1 VKSFWRV
8 LGVAGFYSVWIR
20 RQWMWII
27 QAILMPL
34 GLILIVYG
42 WAGVEGVKLIIPI
55 FIVTSMWGFGLNIIG
70 QFVGYDRITREWERM
85 IASQL
90 TVGEYFVG
98 MILGMLPLGLAD
110 IAPLVA
116 IAILW
121 RFDIKLLLVAIG
133 LSPLAMAIGA
143 FFSLAIVLRIKHP
156 MNISAITNPLY
167 FLTIFLPPVF
177 YPSSILPEP
186 LRTSV
191 LAIPTASFAEIIRA
205 LAAGSYM
212 SRQVFCAGLSVLV
225 WLTLSAIATKRALK
239 WGLE

>member
-1 VKSFWRV
+1 
-8 LGVAGFYSVWIR
+8 
-20 RQWMWII
+20 
-27 QAILMPL
+27 
-34 GLILIVYG
+34 
-42 WAGVEGVKLIIPI
+42 
-55 FIVTSMWGFGLNIIG
+55 
-70 QFVGYDRITREWERM
+70 M

-98 MILGMLPLGLAD
+98 MILGMFPLGLAD

-121 RFDIKLLLVAIG
+121 GFDIKLLLVAIG

-212 SRQVFCAGLSVLV
+212 SRQVFFAGLSVLV

>member
-1 VKSFWRV
+1 
-8 LGVAGFYSVWIR
+8 
-20 RQWMWII
+20 
-27 QAILMPL
+27 
-34 GLILIVYG
+34 
-42 WAGVEGVKLIIPI
+42 
-55 FIVTSMWGFGLNIIG
+55 MWGFGLNIIG

-143 FFSLAIVLRIKHP
+143 FLSLAIVLRIKHP

-212 SRQVFCAGLSVLV
+212 SRQVFFAGLSVLV